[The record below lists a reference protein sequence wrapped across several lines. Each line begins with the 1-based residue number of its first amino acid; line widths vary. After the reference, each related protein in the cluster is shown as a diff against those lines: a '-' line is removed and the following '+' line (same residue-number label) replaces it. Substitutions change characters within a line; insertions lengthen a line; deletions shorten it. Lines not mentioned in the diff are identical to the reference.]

1 MVKKSFSFSKSDN
14 NIIGLVA
21 FVLDSEGTSTRIYFV
36 HNTSGQIQ
44 ECKSNNHHI
53 LPEVKKMSDAIARR
67 KFLEAP
73 ISDNSFPP
81 LVNQCAN
88 MASLE

>member
-1 MVKKSFSFSKSDN
+1 
-14 NIIGLVA
+14 
-21 FVLDSEGTSTRIYFV
+21 
-36 HNTSGQIQ
+36 
-44 ECKSNNHHI
+44 
-53 LPEVKKMSDAIARR
+53 MSDAIARR

-88 MASLE
+88 MASFQSLLSPRTIIDDIKEYIKRAR

>member
-1 MVKKSFSFSKSDN
+1 M
-14 NIIGLVA
+14 A
-21 FVLDSEGTSTRIYFV
+21 FVLLYYIYSEQQTTRIYFV